1 MIRRKYIFVTAFW
14 AILYFDPYLF
24 QAPVLV
30 QKYKN
35 SFQFSHYALLTEIIY
50 VVHECIAREHKVN
63 VIIKIILK
71 NYLSLKMSR
80 QHFNK

>member
-30 QKYKN
+30 QKYK
-35 SFQFSHYALLTEIIY
+35 
-50 VVHECIAREHKVN
+50 
-63 VIIKIILK
+63 KIV
-71 NYLSLKMSR
+71 
-80 QHFNK
+80 FNLVTTLY